1 MGVIPINRIN
11 QNQLSKMSSMQIGM
25 QYHQT
30 VNDTTMSLDGLLPK
44 KSLAWLW
51 IQMSQIYGQLFIS
64 RFGTQDN
71 GTWYETLKDLTPF
84 ALKSGVKRLRDLT
97 NNAKYAEF
105 PPNCLEFKALCMGF
119 YEDLKLPK
127 ASNAYREIKNQAYFS
142 NAQWSHPVIR
152 YISSKLP
159 DDFLEIRNEKDAY
172 QIFEHIYEEVC
183 SLVKQGH
190 PIPEIKKDFKLVKHQ
205 NREIG
210 RFYIQEMKKILGSK
224 HA

>member
-1 MGVIPINRIN
+1 
-11 QNQLSKMSSMQIGM
+11 
-25 QYHQT
+25 
-30 VNDTTMSLDGLLPK
+30 
-44 KSLAWLW
+44 
-51 IQMSQIYGQLFIS
+51 MSQIYGQLFIS

-84 ALKSGVKRLRDLT
+84 ALKSGVKRLRDL
-97 NNAKYAEF
+97 NNNGKFSDF
-105 PPNCLEFKALCMGF
+105 PPNCLQFKGLCKGF

-127 ASNAYREIKNQAYFS
+127 ANEAYLEIKNQAYIS
-142 NAQWSHPVIR
+142 DTHWSHPIIH
-152 YISSKLP
+152 YIGSELP
-159 DDFLEIRNEKDAY
+159 DDFLKIRNEREAY

-210 RFYIQEMKKILGSK
+210 RFYIQEMKKILRSK

>member
-11 QNQLSKMSSMQIGM
+11 PNQLSKMSSMQIGM

-30 VNDTTMSLDGLLPK
+30 VNDTTMLSDGLLPK

-71 GTWYETLKDLTPF
+71 GTWYEALKDLTPF
-84 ALKSGVKRLRDLT
+84 ALKSGVKRLRDLA

-127 ASNAYREIKNQAYFS
+127 ASDAYREIKNQAYFS
-142 NAQWSHPVIR
+142 NTQWSHPAIR
-152 YISSKLP
+152 YIGSKLS
-159 DDFLEIRNEKDAY
+159 DDFLEIRNEREAY
-172 QIFEHIYEEVC
+172 QIFECIYKEVC
-183 SLVKQGH
+183 DLLKQGH
-190 PIPEIKKDFKLVKHQ
+190 VLPESKEKLRIMKQ
-205 NREIG
+205 PNRKLAQPYLSQM
-210 RFYIQEMKKILGSK
+210 RQMLMVAK
-224 HA
+224 

>member
-30 VNDTTMSLDGLLPK
+30 ENDTTMSSDGLLPK

-51 IQMSQIYGQLFIS
+51 RQMSQIYGQLFIS

-105 PPNCLEFKALCMGF
+105 PPNCLEFKALCKGF

-127 ASNAYREIKNQAYFS
+127 ASNAYREIKNPAYLS
-142 NAQWSHPVIR
+142 HEQWSDPVIR

-159 DDFLEIRNEKDAY
+159 ADFLETRNEREAY
-172 QIFEHIYEEVC
+172 QIFERIYEEVC
-183 SLVKQGH
+183 DLLKQGH
-190 PIPEIKKDFKLVKHQ
+190 ALPEAKENLMLMKQPNRKLAQ
-205 NREIG
+205 S
-210 RFYIQEMKKILGSK
+210 YLAQMKQILRAAK
-224 HA
+224 